1 MDSTLRNVLMVLL
14 TIFITILILV
24 IIATFTW
31 KYTKPPETIITPDK
45 AIDPRPI
52 GMIVHPEDAGIEFD
66 TDDEQ
71 ETFFSTGL
79 SKVSVNGQGALEG
92 ARIFTNG
99 QLMNGTKYSDIVTSV
114 KEGKPITDKSY
125 IGGVKGDNFDKSY
138 QTYRDLHEKFM
149 STPNAVRSAE
159 EIDKMARGLNE
170 DTSLAKN
177 NILSRGGV
185 LMRVKIDP
193 NGTVGVMEEGAAK
206 QPERERNHTVYA
218 TNHVIKI
225 PSFGDVDNHISGN
238 WAPTSPGMS
247 KTMSVK
253 VDDIVSGLGEN
264 SAANAKIMK
273 QTLNETFSE

>member
-31 KYTKPPETIITPDK
+31 KYTKPPETIITPDN
-45 AIDPRPI
+45 ALIPAADND
-52 GMIVHPEDAGIEFD
+52 VTNPELEFD

-99 QLMNGTKYSDIVTSV
+99 QLMNGTKYSDIVASV

>member
-31 KYTKPPETIITPDK
+31 KYTKPPETIVTPDN
-45 AIDPRPI
+45 AII
-52 GMIVHPEDAGIEFD
+52 PESQTDVTNPELDTD

-79 SKVSVNGQGALEG
+79 SKVSVNGQDALEG

-99 QLMNGTKYSDIVTSV
+99 QLMNGTKYSDIVASV

-149 STPNAVRSAE
+149 STLNAVRSAE

>member
-31 KYTKPPETIITPDK
+31 KYTKPPETIVTPDN
-45 AIDPRPI
+45 AII
-52 GMIVHPEDAGIEFD
+52 PESQTDVTNPELDTD

>member
-31 KYTKPPETIITPDK
+31 KYTKPPETIVTPDD
-45 AIDPRPI
+45 ALI
-52 GMIVHPEDAGIEFD
+52 PESQTDNTNPELD
-66 TDDEQ
+66 TETDDEQ

-99 QLMNGTKYSDIVTSV
+99 QLMNGTKYSDIVANV

-149 STPNAVRSAE
+149 STPNAVRSVE

>member
-45 AIDPRPI
+45 AIDPTPI
-52 GMIVHPEDAGIEFD
+52 GMIVHPEDAGID

>member
-31 KYTKPPETIITPDK
+31 KYTKPPETIVTPDN
-45 AIDPRPI
+45 AII
-52 GMIVHPEDAGIEFD
+52 PESQTDVTNPELDTD

-79 SKVSVNGQGALEG
+79 SKVSVNGQDALEG

-99 QLMNGTKYSDIVTSV
+99 QLMNGTKYSDIVASV

>member
-31 KYTKPPETIITPDK
+31 KYTKPPETTITPDK
-45 AIDPRPI
+45 GLISAADND
-52 GMIVHPEDAGIEFD
+52 VTNPELEFD

-79 SKVSVNGQGALEG
+79 SKVNVNGQGALEG

-99 QLMNGTKYSDIVTSV
+99 QLMNGTKYSDIVASV
-114 KEGKPITDKSY
+114 KEGKSITDKSY

-159 EIDKMARGLNE
+159 EIDKMSRGLNE
-170 DTSLAKN
+170 DNSLAKN

-218 TNHVIKI
+218 TNHVIQI

-247 KTMSVK
+247 KSMSVK

-264 SAANAKIMK
+264 SAASAKVMN

>member
-31 KYTKPPETIITPDK
+31 KYTKPPETIVTPDN
-45 AIDPRPI
+45 ALIPAADND
-52 GMIVHPEDAGIEFD
+52 VTNPELEFD

-114 KEGKPITDKSY
+114 KEGKPVTDKSY

>member
-31 KYTKPPETIITPDK
+31 KYTKPPETIVTPDN
-45 AIDPRPI
+45 AII
-52 GMIVHPEDAGIEFD
+52 PESQTDVTNPELDTD

-79 SKVSVNGQGALEG
+79 SKVSVNGQDALEG

>member
-1 MDSTLRNVLMVLL
+1 MDSTLRNVLMVVL

-31 KYTKPPETIITPDK
+31 KYTKPPVTIITPTEMGGITLPDT
-45 AIDPRPI
+45 I
-52 GMIVHPEDAGIEFD
+52 PETDS
-66 TDDEQ
+66 DDEP

-79 SKVSVNGQGALEG
+79 SKASVNEQGAIEG
-92 ARIFTNG
+92 ARLFTNG
-99 QLMNGTKYSDIVTSV
+99 QLMNGTKYSDLTSSI
-114 KEGKPITDKSY
+114 KEGKPATDKSY
-125 IGGVKGDNFDKSY
+125 IGGAKGDSFDKSY
-138 QTYRDLHEKFM
+138 QTYRELHEKFM
-149 STPNAVRSAE
+149 STPNAVRSTE

-170 DTSLAKN
+170 DSSLAKN

-206 QPERERNHTVYA
+206 QPERERNHTVYS
-218 TNHVIKI
+218 TNHVIQI

-247 KTMSVK
+247 KSMSVK

-264 SAANAKIMK
+264 SAANAKIMQ

>member
-1 MDSTLRNVLMVLL
+1 MDSALRNILIIVL
-14 TIFITILILV
+14 TIFVTILILT

-31 KYTKPPETIITPDK
+31 KYAKPPETTITPNDQTTPK
-45 AIDPRPI
+45 INDSSDNEPT
-52 GMIVHPEDAGIEFD
+52 ES
-66 TDDEQ
+66 DDVEKT

-79 SKVSVNGQGALEG
+79 SKPSVNDQGAIEG
-92 ARIFTNG
+92 ARLFTNG
-99 QLMNGTKYSDIVTSV
+99 QLMNDTKYSDLTSSI

-138 QTYRDLHEKFM
+138 QTYRSLHEKFM
-149 STPNAVRSAE
+149 STPNAVRSVE

-170 DTSLAKN
+170 DSSLAKN

-218 TNHVIKI
+218 TNHVIQI

-247 KTMSVK
+247 KSMSVK

-273 QTLNETFSE
+273 QTLNKSFSE

>member
-99 QLMNGTKYSDIVTSV
+99 QLMNGTKYSDIVKSV

>member
-31 KYTKPPETIITPDK
+31 KYTKPPETIITPD
-45 AIDPRPI
+45 DVLTPTT
-52 GMIVHPEDAGIEFD
+52 DTD

-99 QLMNGTKYSDIVTSV
+99 QLMNGTKYSDIVKSV

-273 QTLNETFSE
+273 QTLNETFSN

>member
-45 AIDPRPI
+45 ALIPAADND
-52 GMIVHPEDAGIEFD
+52 VTNPELEFD

-99 QLMNGTKYSDIVTSV
+99 QLMNGTKYSDIVKSV

>member
-31 KYTKPPETIITPDK
+31 KYTKPPETIVTPDDVL
-45 AIDPRPI
+45 IPTDT
-52 GMIVHPEDAGIEFD
+52 D

-138 QTYRDLHEKFM
+138 QTYRNLHEKFM

-218 TNHVIKI
+218 TNHVIDRK
-225 PSFGDVDNHISGN
+225 
-238 WAPTSPGMS
+238 
-247 KTMSVK
+247 SV
-253 VDDIVSGLGEN
+253 V
-264 SAANAKIMK
+264 
-273 QTLNETFSE
+273 

>member
-52 GMIVHPEDAGIEFD
+52 GMIVHPEDAGIETE

>member
-31 KYTKPPETIITPDK
+31 KYTKPPETIVTPDN
-45 AIDPRPI
+45 AII
-52 GMIVHPEDAGIEFD
+52 PEAQTDVTNPELETD

-79 SKVSVNGQGALEG
+79 SKVSVNGQNALEG

>member
-31 KYTKPPETIITPDK
+31 KYTKPPETIVTPDN
-45 AIDPRPI
+45 AII
-52 GMIVHPEDAGIEFD
+52 PESQTDVTNPELDTD

-99 QLMNGTKYSDIVTSV
+99 QLMNGTKYSDIVASV

-149 STPNAVRSAE
+149 STPNAVRSVE

>member
-45 AIDPRPI
+45 AII
-52 GMIVHPEDAGIEFD
+52 PEAQTDVTNPELEFD

-170 DTSLAKN
+170 DTSLTKN

>member
-31 KYTKPPETIITPDK
+31 KYTKPPETIVTPDN
-45 AIDPRPI
+45 ALIPAADND
-52 GMIVHPEDAGIEFD
+52 VTNPELEYD
-66 TDDEQ
+66 TDNEQ

>member
-31 KYTKPPETIITPDK
+31 KYTKPPETIITPDN
-45 AIDPRPI
+45 AII
-52 GMIVHPEDAGIEFD
+52 PEAQTDVTNPELETD

>member
-31 KYTKPPETIITPDK
+31 KYTKPPETIVTPDN
-45 AIDPRPI
+45 AII
-52 GMIVHPEDAGIEFD
+52 PESQTDVTNPELDTD

-79 SKVSVNGQGALEG
+79 SKVSVNGQDALEG

-99 QLMNGTKYSDIVTSV
+99 QLMNGTKYSDIVASV

-125 IGGVKGDNFDKSY
+125 
-138 QTYRDLHEKFM
+138 QTYRDLHEKCM

>member
-31 KYTKPPETIITPDK
+31 KYTKPPETIITPDN
-45 AIDPRPI
+45 ALIPAADND
-52 GMIVHPEDAGIEFD
+52 VTNPELEFD

-193 NGTVGVMEEGAAK
+193 NGTVGVMEERAAK

>member
-31 KYTKPPETIITPDK
+31 KYTKPPETIITPDN
-45 AIDPRPI
+45 ALIPAADND
-52 GMIVHPEDAGIEFD
+52 VTNPELEYD

-99 QLMNGTKYSDIVTSV
+99 QLMNGTKYSDIVASV

>member
-31 KYTKPPETIITPDK
+31 KYTKPPETIVTPDD
-45 AIDPRPI
+45 AII
-52 GMIVHPEDAGIEFD
+52 PESQTDVTNPELDTD

-92 ARIFTNG
+92 ARIYTNG

-138 QTYRDLHEKFM
+138 QTYRNLHEKFM

>member
-31 KYTKPPETIITPDK
+31 KYTKPPETIVTPDN
-45 AIDPRPI
+45 ALIPAADND
-52 GMIVHPEDAGIEFD
+52 VTNPELEFD

-99 QLMNGTKYSDIVTSV
+99 QLINGTKSSDIVTSV

-125 IGGVKGDNFDKSY
+125 IGGVKGDNFDESY
-138 QTYRDLHEKFM
+138 QTYRNLHEKFM

-170 DTSLAKN
+170 DSSLAKN
-177 NILSRGGV
+177 TILSRGGV

>member
-31 KYTKPPETIITPDK
+31 KYTKPPETIITPDN
-45 AIDPRPI
+45 ALIPAADND
-52 GMIVHPEDAGIEFD
+52 VTNPELEYD

-149 STPNAVRSAE
+149 STPNAVRSVE

>member
-24 IIATFTW
+24 IIASFTW
-31 KYTKPPETIITPDK
+31 KYTKPPETIITPDN
-45 AIDPRPI
+45 ALIPAADND
-52 GMIVHPEDAGIEFD
+52 VTNPELEFD

>member
-1 MDSTLRNVLMVLL
+1 MDSTLRNVLMILL

-31 KYTKPPETIITPDK
+31 KYTKPPETIITPDN
-45 AIDPRPI
+45 ALIPAADND
-52 GMIVHPEDAGIEFD
+52 VTNPELEYD

-79 SKVSVNGQGALEG
+79 SKVSVNGQDALEG

>member
-31 KYTKPPETIITPDK
+31 KYTKPPETIITPDN
-45 AIDPRPI
+45 ALIPAADNDI
-52 GMIVHPEDAGIEFD
+52 TNPELEYD

-149 STPNAVRSAE
+149 STPNAVRSVE

>member
-31 KYTKPPETIITPDK
+31 KYTKPPETIVTPDN
-45 AIDPRPI
+45 AII
-52 GMIVHPEDAGIEFD
+52 PESQTDLTNPELDTD

-149 STPNAVRSAE
+149 STPNAVRSVE

>member
-31 KYTKPPETIITPDK
+31 KYTKPPETIITPDN
-45 AIDPRPI
+45 ALIPAADND
-52 GMIVHPEDAGIEFD
+52 VTNPELEFD

-79 SKVSVNGQGALEG
+79 SKVSVNGQGSLEG

-170 DTSLAKN
+170 DSSLAKN

>member
-31 KYTKPPETIITPDK
+31 KYTKPPETIITPDN
-45 AIDPRPI
+45 ALIPAADND
-52 GMIVHPEDAGIEFD
+52 VTNPELEFD

>member
-31 KYTKPPETIITPDK
+31 KYTKPPETIVTPDD
-45 AIDPRPI
+45 ALI
-52 GMIVHPEDAGIEFD
+52 PESQTDVTNPELDTD
-66 TDDEQ
+66 TDDEE

-79 SKVSVNGQGALEG
+79 SKVSVNGQNALEG

>member
-31 KYTKPPETIITPDK
+31 KYTKPPETIITPDN
-45 AIDPRPI
+45 ALIPAADND
-52 GMIVHPEDAGIEFD
+52 VTNPELEYD